1 MGLFIRRNAGY
12 ACMPLACMPERGRTD
27 RRREALGPGEPKK
40 NRRKKRQPAMVKAIH
55 FGEGRKERMKTEEEK
70 KKGTKEKA
78 IPN

>member
-1 MGLFIRRNAGY
+1 MHAREGKDRR
-12 ACMPLACMPERGRTD
+12 
-27 RRREALGPGEPKK
+27 RRREALKGAQKS
-40 NRRKKRQPAMVKAIH
+40 RRKKRQPAMVKAIH

>member
-1 MGLFIRRNAGY
+1 MHAACLHAREGKDRPKEGGTGAGG
-12 ACMPLACMPERGRTD
+12 AR
-27 RRREALGPGEPKK
+27 K